1 MAEEQHAAILAKGV
15 DVWNAWRKENE
26 HISPDLTRANLG
38 FAELRTIN
46 FNECNLFEA
55 DLGDANL
62 YEADLRDADLTGAY
76 LQNADLRGANL
87 ARADFTHAVLM
98 GANLSWTDLSF
109 AFAPE
114 ADLLGAD
121 LAGANLA
128 NADLSRADLIGSD
141 LRFAKLNRTSVYRTD
156 FCEAILGETMF
167 IDCDLSE
174 AKDLE
179 FANHKGP
186 SSLDIA
192 TIFKSGARIP
202 EEFLRGCGV
211 PESFISQMHSL
222 VSAEGKNKFYSCFI
236 SYSFRDDE
244 FVRRLYGRM
253 RDAHLRVWYAPEDAE
268 SGKKLHEQIDTAIQ
282 TFDKLLIVLSEAS
295 LESQWVMTELRK
307 AFKEEKRSGRRKL
320 FPVRLVGFD
329 RLRDWECFD
338 ADSGKD
344 LAVELREYYIPD
356 FSNWQKAWQF
366 EAEFSRLLKA
376 LRSENVL
383 VSGKQP

>member
-1 MAEEQHAAILAKGV
+1 MANEQHLAMLNEGV
-15 DVWNAWRKENE
+15 EAWNAWREHNE
-26 HISPDLTRANLG
+26 HILPDLSKAKLAFRDLRA
-38 FAELRTIN
+38 AN
-46 FNECNLFEA
+46 FGNCAFCEA
-55 DLGDANL
+55 DL
-62 YEADLRDADLTGAY
+62 EDADFRS
-76 LQNADLRGANL
+76 ADLRGADFSAAN
-87 ARADFTHAVLM
+87 ARNASFADTDLRNADFTYAVLL
-98 GANLSWTDLSF
+98 GANLSWTDLRF
-109 AFAPE
+109 AFAAE

-128 NADLSRADLIGSD
+128 NTDLSRADLIGSD
-141 LRFAKLNRTSVYRTD
+141 LRFAKLNRTSLYHTD
-156 FCEAILGETMF
+156 FSEAVFGETTF

-179 FANHKGP
+179 FVNHKGP

-192 TIFKSGARIP
+192 TIYKSGARIP

-211 PESFISQMHSL
+211 PESFISQIHSL
-222 VSAEGKNKFYSCFI
+222 VSNEGKNKFYSCFI
-236 SYSFRDDE
+236 SHSFKDDE
-244 FVRRLYGRM
+244 FVRRLYSRM

-295 LESQWVMTELRK
+295 LESEWVMTELRK

-356 FSNWQKAWQF
+356 FSNWQEAWQF

-383 VSGKQP
+383 VSGKQT

>member
-38 FAELRTIN
+38 FAELRTVN

-156 FCEAILGETMF
+156 FCEAILGETTF
-167 IDCDLSE
+167 INCDLSE

-186 SSLDIA
+186 SSVDIA

-222 VSAEGKNKFYSCFI
+222 VSTEGKNKFYSCFI

-268 SGKKLHEQIDTAIQ
+268 SGKKLHEQIDIAIQ
-282 TFDKLLIVLSEAS
+282 TFDKLLIVLSEA
-295 LESQWVMTELRK
+295 
-307 AFKEEKRSGRRKL
+307 
-320 FPVRLVGFD
+320 
-329 RLRDWECFD
+329 
-338 ADSGKD
+338 
-344 LAVELREYYIPD
+344 
-356 FSNWQKAWQF
+356 
-366 EAEFSRLLKA
+366 
-376 LRSENVL
+376 
-383 VSGKQP
+383 